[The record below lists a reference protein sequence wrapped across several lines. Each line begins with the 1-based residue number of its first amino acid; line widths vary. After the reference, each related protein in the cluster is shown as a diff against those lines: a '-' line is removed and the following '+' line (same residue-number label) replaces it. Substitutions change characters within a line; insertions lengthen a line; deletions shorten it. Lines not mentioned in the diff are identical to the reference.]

1 MSTIPCQRILFI
13 RAPRCGKHV
22 REYKEGITKAHE
34 TSEPSDFIL
43 DSFGTTQ
50 CMNLRENAA
59 AFLTR
64 PLLGGQIMEMAPIQW
79 CSDADPKSK
88 IALQEITGQAI
99 QGLPF
104 PECLANIQSTK
115 PCIYPI
121 IVLASSTTIAKYL
134 KISMLA
140 PVVGS
145 GTVADFTMKGELL
158 KIHCMGDHSIFGPF
172 APVVAPPYF
181 WHNTL

>member
-1 MSTIPCQRILFI
+1 MSRTIPCRRILFI

-22 REYKEGITKAHE
+22 RERKQGIAEAHA
-34 TSEPSDFIL
+34 SVEPGDFQL
-43 DSFGTTQ
+43 DAFGITQ
-50 CMNLRENAA
+50 CMNIRENAP

-64 PLLGGQIMEMAPIQW
+64 PLLESASVNMASVQW
-79 CSDADPKSK
+79 CSDDDPKSK
-88 IALQEITGQAI
+88 IALQEITGRQVS
-99 QGLPF
+99 F
-104 PECLANIQSTK
+104 SECLKDAK
-115 PCIYPI
+115 EKMIYPI

-134 KISMLA
+134 KMPHLA

-145 GTVADFTMKGELL
+145 GTVADFTLTGELL

-181 WHNTL
+181 WHNQ